1 MSAQPAAQSPRSFEK
16 IAPSTFRIC
25 KTRELDGSLSVTVE
39 SSQLLQVRRAILQ
52 SGCKPVG
59 IVKAAPLAGGTKV
72 RLLIALRPEFVP
84 PVMDSI
90 MRCVGAGEF
99 GRPGKVGGFASD

>member
-1 MSAQPAAQSPRSFEK
+1 MKAQPAEPPAGSPLSV
-16 IAPSTFRIC
+16 APSTFRIC

-39 SSQLLQVRRAILQ
+39 SSQLLKVRRAIVQ
-52 SGCKPVG
+52 CGCKPIG
-59 IVKAAPLAGGTKV
+59 IVKAVPLAGGTKV
-72 RLLIALRPEFVP
+72 RLLIALRPEFVH

-99 GRPGKVGGFASD
+99 GRPAPRSSKAS